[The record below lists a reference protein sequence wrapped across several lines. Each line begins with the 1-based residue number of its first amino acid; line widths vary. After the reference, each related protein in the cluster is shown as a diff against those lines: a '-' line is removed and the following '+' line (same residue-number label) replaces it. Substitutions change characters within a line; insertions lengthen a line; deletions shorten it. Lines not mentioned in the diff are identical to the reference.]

1 MSKIL
6 ENLLYTESHE
16 WVKLEDGKAKI
27 GITDHAQESLG
38 DIVFLNLPEDGD
50 PVTAGESFCDVESV
64 KAVSEIYSPVTGTI
78 CAVNDALADSPEL
91 LNEDPY
97 AAWIGEIE
105 DITDQESFLSPAE
118 YEAFLQKED

>member
-64 KAVSEIYSPVTGTI
+64 KAVSDIYSPVTGTI

-97 AAWIGEIE
+97 AAWICEIK
-105 DITDQESFLSPAE
+105 DITDKESFLSPAE